1 MSIRSISLPLF
12 VALVAACLAGCSV
25 DPIEDLQ
32 DDLDSQQ
39 AVVRQAAVMELK
51 TLDDERTVELLVE
64 TLEGDSELL
73 EEAGNALVLKGREWE
88 EENPKAKKSEQNP
101 VIEQLSQTI
110 GDMHLEA
117 PVRTKACW
125 ALGEIGSR
133 RAIGALKGR
142 LTDASSLK
150 VRAESSTALKK
161 LGYYGAATAR
171 EMLADGKFV
180 EDYDEEARETRGLVI
195 VDEEEED
202 ADEEAADEDETASE
216 EGSDDEDAGD
226 EGETDGDDGEEE
238 ASDEEEAADAE
249 QDGDEG
255 STDEGDETA

>member
-88 EENPKAKKSEQNP
+88 EENPNAKKSEQNP

-142 LTDASSLK
+142 LADASSLK
-150 VRAESSTALKK
+150 VRAESTTALKK
-161 LGYYGAATAR
+161 LGYYGAAAGR
-171 EMLADGKFV
+171 EMLADGRFV
-180 EDYDEEARETRGLVI
+180 EDYDAEARETRGMVI
-195 VDEEEED
+195 VDEEEEE
-202 ADEEAADEDETASE
+202 ADEEAAGGNETTSEDGSEDEE
-216 EGSDDEDAGD
+216 AGD
-226 EGETDGDDGEEE
+226 EGETDEEEE
-238 ASDEEEAADAE
+238 ASDEDEAADAE
-249 QDGDEG
+249 QEDEEG
-255 STDEGDETA
+255 SSDEGDETA